1 MIIKL
6 NESKL
11 FTIDPAIRFAKEY
24 DVEPKVWNE
33 MWKRYGLLEYD
44 MDGLCG
50 YFQYKTGRR
59 PNPTSIRRWIVRTE
73 LYCRAT
79 HVMQMGVRVVDSNY
93 FGKFENDLI
102 KELTRNMQFSGKKD
116 SRSIV

>member
-1 MIIKL
+1 MLVKL

-24 DVEPKVWNE
+24 NVDPKLWRE
-33 MWKRYGLLEYD
+33 MWKRYCLNEYD

-50 YFQYKTGRR
+50 YFQYKTGRK
-59 PNPTSIRRWIVRTE
+59 PNRESIKRWIVRTE
-73 LYCRAT
+73 IFSKAN
-79 HVMQMGVRVVDSNY
+79 HVRLMGTRVVDSVY
-93 FGKFENDLI
+93 FGRHETELI
-102 KELTRNMQFSGKKD
+102 KELTRNMLFSGKKD